1 MTMVMTMGRR
11 RDTVAGAMERT
22 IKASEFKATCLKLM
36 DEVAETGDEVVITKN
51 GEPVSRLVP
60 YREKP
65 KSLFGCLR
73 GVIEIKGD
81 IMSPLEW
88 EWDEERKVA
97 LILGEDP
104 D

>member
-1 MTMVMTMGRR
+1 MGMTMGRR

-36 DEVAETGDEVVITKN
+36 DEVAESGDEVVITKN
-51 GEPVSRLVP
+51 GNPVSRLVP

-65 KSLFGCLR
+65 KSLFGCFR
-73 GVIEIKGD
+73 DQIKITGD
-81 IMSPLEW
+81 IMAPLDC